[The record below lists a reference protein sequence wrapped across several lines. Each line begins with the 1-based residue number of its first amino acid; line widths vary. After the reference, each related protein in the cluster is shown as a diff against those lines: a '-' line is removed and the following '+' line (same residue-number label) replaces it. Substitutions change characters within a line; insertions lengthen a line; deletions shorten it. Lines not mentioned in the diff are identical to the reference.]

1 MKFSTILQQLGE
13 ILAPKQNWSP
23 HQELLW
29 WGGGE
34 GVKICGEQNY
44 FFYNFHSQKDKERE
58 REERGDRRER
68 MNNDKKRR
76 HTNTNQGKANIVM
89 KILK

>member
-1 MKFSTILQQLGE
+1 MLKSAESRIISSIIFT
-13 ILAPKQNWSP
+13 AR
-23 HQELLW
+23 
-29 WGGGE
+29 
-34 GVKICGEQNY
+34 KIR
-44 FFYNFHSQKDKERE
+44 KE

>member
-1 MKFSTILQQLGE
+1 MGRVLKSAESRIISSIIFT
-13 ILAPKQNWSP
+13 AR
-23 HQELLW
+23 
-29 WGGGE
+29 
-34 GVKICGEQNY
+34 KIR
-44 FFYNFHSQKDKERE
+44 KE